1 MLRRIGL
8 CGHSELLRQ
17 DPVERHLCGCLV
29 VSLGNPAHCG
39 VAEHRAA
46 THRAVGHGHYRILV
60 AEGHDALGVPG
71 HPGVKLHLVHCRRN
85 ACEAHHLIN
94 LFAVEVGDADRL
106 HQPFINKLFHFTP
119 RLFKRNVSVLHGAV
133 LILWHVRLLRVEHER
148 HRPVDQIQIQV
159 LQLQRLETLHKGRL
173 DRLRAVPG
181 VPELARHEHLLSL
194 DAGGECG
201 LQAISHLG
209 LIQVD
214 ECGIHVPVSHLQ
226 SVLHSSLHLTRLGL
240 PSPQTQQRHLG
251 SGVQSRAH
259 CGGHG
264 LDRKWADSNSQ
275 FT

>member
-1 MLRRIGL
+1 MGVALPELVRNSLDLRVVQKGWL
-8 CGHSELLRQ
+8 ALLR
-17 DPVERHLCGCLV
+17 PRTLRT
-29 VSLGNPAHCG
+29 AK
-39 VAEHRAA
+39 
-46 THRAVGHGHYRILV
+46 RAVCCENDVVLPAMLQQLLLLKIRV
-60 AEGHDALGVPG
+60 A
-71 HPGVKLHLVHCRRN
+71 LHLVHCRRN